1 MPLEPELERGPSLGA
16 VRGAPRARA
25 RGDELPLPLVGGAR
39 PRHQPFGRNHLHR
52 PRPPGHRPPLTRASR
67 AVDRGDDRRLELT
80 ATGEPGR
87 HPPRDGAI
95 GSVRRSSSTRTRP
108 VPSRSTCS
116 SLVRRYWM
124 RDERERWEASGEGSA
139 SRRTAEKRLLGKG
152 SPRAVP
158 EVTSTAPW
166 MVSTSS

>member
-1 MPLEPELERGPSLGA
+1 
-16 VRGAPRARA
+16 
-25 RGDELPLPLVGGAR
+25 
-39 PRHQPFGRNHLHR
+39 
-52 PRPPGHRPPLTRASR
+52 
-67 AVDRGDDRRLELT
+67 
-80 ATGEPGR
+80 
-87 HPPRDGAI
+87 
-95 GSVRRSSSTRTRP
+95 
-108 VPSRSTCS
+108 
-116 SLVRRYWM
+116 VRRYWM